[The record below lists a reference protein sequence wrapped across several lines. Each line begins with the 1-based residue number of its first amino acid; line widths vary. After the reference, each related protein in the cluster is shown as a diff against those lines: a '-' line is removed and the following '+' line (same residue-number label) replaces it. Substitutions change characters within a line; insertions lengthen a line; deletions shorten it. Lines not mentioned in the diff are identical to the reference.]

1 MDKELKLMLYAF
13 IPPAFLVLMM
23 WFVKYLEYSSG
34 FGFFELGVYPRHWEG
49 LRGILASPFIHAD
62 ISHLI
67 SNSIPLL
74 LLGAGL
80 IYFYHSLAFRVFAL
94 IFLLSGCGLWIG
106 GREVYHIGASGLV
119 YGLAFFLFVSGVL
132 RGDTRLLAISLLVVF
147 WYGSMVWGVFPLWR
161 GVSWEGHLFGSLAG
175 ILCAF
180 VYRHEGPQRPL
191 YSWEMET
198 EEEVISSENSNS
210 TETNTSEDKEIKI
223 NYIYKTPN
231 QDDYES
237 PKN

>member
-119 YGLAFFLFVSGVL
+119 YGLAFFF
-132 RGDTRLLAISLLVVF
+132 LLVAYYAAIPDF
-147 WYGSMVWGVFPLWR
+147 LQFPCWLFSGMAAWF
-161 GVSWEGHLFGSLAG
+161 GECFLFGV
-175 ILCAF
+175 
-180 VYRHEGPQRPL
+180 VYRGKDICLALWPEYYVPL
-191 YSWEMET
+191 FIGMK
-198 EEEVISSENSNS
+198 VRKDPS
-210 TETNTSEDKEIKI
+210 TLGKWKQ
-223 NYIYKTPN
+223 KR
-231 QDDYES
+231 
-237 PKN
+237 K